1 MLIGP
6 IPTILSHCKSFQW
19 VGNTWQ
25 SLMGHLSVVKS
36 VFLWGVSWYCTF
48 HWLLVNCVPCL
59 AHECGLLT
67 TQPQYCCAT
76 VIFFFLSFLMASK
89 FQNETTW
96 TLRFRILTTE
106 ILKPEKP
113 CENEPLYLSV
123 SSLLSADCWFYWDQ
137 LKCLQSWWSVTK
149 WMLLISLNNKT
160 KTFTSEHQL
169 F

>member
-1 MLIGP
+1 MQVFSVGWKYLTEPYGSFKCSKISVSLRGFLVLHISLAACELCALSGSWMWAFNHP
-6 IPTILSHCKSFQW
+6 ASILLCHCD
-19 VGNTWQ
+19 
-25 SLMGHLSVVKS
+25 
-36 VFLWGVSWYCTF
+36 
-48 HWLLVNCVPCL
+48 
-59 AHECGLLT
+59 
-67 TQPQYCCAT
+67 
-76 VIFFFLSFLMASK
+76 FFFLSFLMASK